1 MSVRTRLYAFI
12 IRARGRKLC
21 CFLSSLLHIYTHNV
35 SATVLGSSAANRFGG
50 AMFQSRYATPPIC
63 PLDGFYADTTVHLE
77 IDDPARVGNWLLRF
91 FRGRC
96 AFVRIDYIKMTVRVR
111 LSDSLIKARIFFDPR
126 NTTPVSIEFQL
137 YPNGKVDEFMELY
150 SVAKG
155 HLEQAVETAN
165 VRSYAA
171 GYMIWGWL

>member
-1 MSVRTRLYAFI
+1 
-12 IRARGRKLC
+12 
-21 CFLSSLLHIYTHNV
+21 
-35 SATVLGSSAANRFGG
+35 
-50 AMFQSRYATPPIC
+50 MFQSRYATPPLC
-63 PLDGFYADTTVHLE
+63 PPDGFYADTTVHLE
-77 IDDPARVGNWLLRF
+77 IDDPARAGNWLLRF
-91 FRGRC
+91 LRGRC

-150 SVAKG
+150 SAAKG
-155 HLEQAVETAN
+155 HLEQAVEMAN

-171 GYMIWGWL
+171 GYMRAGRLQLFATPVLHAQPRDNDDLFYDLPPLLDNMEEVD